1 MKKPRLITVTG
12 HRTNTL
18 RQMLSHYKD
27 MVSEIHLVNYRTL
40 DVNNKESFDRVNEI
54 AEEFGCIVHE
64 RESDAFNWIS
74 VTHFYNEIKNLYPND
89 WWIVAD
95 DDELH
100 LYWDDVNS
108 IIEDCENNG
117 WEFVTGGFIDKIGED
132 GSFPFVDENT
142 DLWEAFPISSFF
154 RYPMSGACPNKVTL
168 CKGRIEVTSGQ
179 HYAQIEGQST
189 WRWQGWNHPLRYPIQ
204 RGFTQVHHFK
214 WDSTAGQRIR
224 DVANINKEY
233 SYSEEYRIM
242 YRQLAKCRFKIDVAN
257 TDYMFEYCPTS
268 NYENYENWKK
278 LFKKILS
285 I

>member
-117 WEFVTGGFIDKIGED
+117 WEFVTGGFIDKIGEN
-132 GSFPFVDENT
+132 GEFPFVDENT

-214 WDSTAGQRIR
+214 WDKSVVDRLKAVAKIGQ
-224 DVANINKEY
+224 DY
-233 SYSEEYRIM
+233 SYSREYQIM
-242 YRQLAKCRFKIDVAN
+242 LNGIEDYGYCIDLEKYKEFTWKSEKSFVS
-257 TDYMFEYCPTS
+257 FS
-268 NYENYENWKK
+268 NWNK
-278 LFKKILS
+278 LSKHIVS